1 MLDLLRQGMKNLQ
14 PVDYWRAAA
23 YRAEAAVLLA
33 FTDEPDPQLI
43 LTRRA
48 DHLKSHRGEVAL
60 PGGKRDAEDSSF
72 IVTAL
77 RESHEEI
84 DLPPQAVEVLGELD
98 PMVTRFSVKVTPV
111 VGIIAPDTVL
121 TPNPDELDSIFRVP
135 LSFFLRD
142 ERTRTDRG
150 TVNGHS
156 VAVPCWHWQGYDI
169 WGVTAIILVNFMNRV
184 LGQNICTGV
193 ELLAKQTQGQIMPE
207 EWLTDEDKQKLQ
219 QSHQQPPKQLCD

>member
-1 MLDLLRQGMKNLQ
+1 MTVTMLARLRQQMAALR
-14 PVDYWRAAA
+14 PVDHWHEASF
-23 YRAEAAVLLA
+23 RAEAAVLLA

-60 PGGKRDAEDSSF
+60 PGGKLDPTDASC
-72 IVTAL
+72 VATAL
-77 RESHEEI
+77 RESEEEI
-84 DLPPQAVEVLGELD
+84 ALPPAAVEVLGELD
-98 PMVTRFSVKVTPV
+98 PMVTRFGVKVTPV
-111 VGIIAPDTVL
+111 VGVIAPDVPL
-121 TPNPDELDSIFRVP
+121 VPNPDELDSIFRVP

-156 VAVPCWHWQGYDI
+156 VAVPCWHWQGYEI

-184 LGQNICTGV
+184 LGQHISTGI
-193 ELLAKQTQGQIMPE
+193 EQLAQKTNGRITPAD
-207 EWLTDEDKQKLQ
+207 WLSDPD
-219 QSHQQPPKQLCD
+219 